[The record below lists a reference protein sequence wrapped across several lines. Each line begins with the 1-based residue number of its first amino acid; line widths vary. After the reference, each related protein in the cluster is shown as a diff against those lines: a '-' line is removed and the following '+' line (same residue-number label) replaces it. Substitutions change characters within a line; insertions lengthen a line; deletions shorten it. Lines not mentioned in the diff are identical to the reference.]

1 MTQPII
7 DDLLEDATNAG
18 LSPAEYVY
26 IKVSATSFSLV
37 TEQRVTDPVVETYQ
51 WLERLVAAL
60 IADRDILAE
69 EHFDIALRLHDAE
82 AERDAIVIGDDCTM
96 NELRRSLAEARL
108 ERNEWSETA
117 SMWSRDNSRLVAER
131 DLLQKALDER

>member
-1 MTQPII
+1 MTNPII
-7 DDLLEDATNAG
+7 DELLTDATNAG
-18 LSPAEYVY
+18 LSPSEYVY